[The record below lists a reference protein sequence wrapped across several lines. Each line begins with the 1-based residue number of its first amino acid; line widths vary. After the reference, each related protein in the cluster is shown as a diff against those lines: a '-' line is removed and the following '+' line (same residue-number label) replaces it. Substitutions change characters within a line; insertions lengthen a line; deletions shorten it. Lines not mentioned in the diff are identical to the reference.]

1 MWRRPPYAPGSPCR
15 TRRGERGERNGATL
29 AQTLKRLA
37 PPSLRLRYDR
47 RVDAAK
53 AVMDA
58 YPDWQSLL
66 FGEGLAAVR
75 RGGELHIRPA
85 GLPPGA
91 VELAAADRG
100 HGVWRVE
107 AGDTLRAVLER
118 WGTRAGVEVLFLTDR
133 RYRLHRGQAFEGA
146 FIDAVRALFF
156 ALSHLPHPPAGEFT
170 AGGKLAR
177 GDPSR
182 AANTPKRRQ
191 TMNSGPITKLRQ
203 NITTIMAAV
212 SVAVVAIPAARAAEP
227 DLVSALRDQGAQI
240 VPLGPRGGLAGYLV
254 TPVGGAGYSLY
265 VTNDGHGVAGLL
277 YGPDGALLTGGQL
290 AAVRGENRLAG
301 AAPSSA
307 SGAPNPAA
315 NVEGAGVRDS
325 GASTEAAT
333 PDTSTGVSRAALFER
348 SASAFGF
355 TLGERGPL
363 VVLFGDPGC
372 PWSRSAVARIG
383 REAMAGK
390 LRLHV
395 VPVALLGAAS
405 AHRAAGIAASS
416 NPAQAWFARTDGPS
430 GVQARERI
438 AGNNAL
444 FDAWGERSVPLIAYR
459 AMQGGIAHRVG
470 DIADLGAWLRE
481 LGDE

>member
-1 MWRRPPYAPGSPCR
+1 M
-15 TRRGERGERNGATL
+15 T
-29 AQTLKRLA
+29 
-37 PPSLRLRYDR
+37 
-47 RVDAAK
+47 
-53 AVMDA
+53 
-58 YPDWQSLL
+58 
-66 FGEGLAAVR
+66 
-75 RGGELHIRPA
+75 
-85 GLPPGA
+85 
-91 VELAAADRG
+91 
-100 HGVWRVE
+100 
-107 AGDTLRAVLER
+107 
-118 WGTRAGVEVLFLTDR
+118 
-133 RYRLHRGQAFEGA
+133 
-146 FIDAVRALFF
+146 
-156 ALSHLPHPPAGEFT
+156 
-170 AGGKLAR
+170 
-177 GDPSR
+177 
-182 AANTPKRRQ
+182 
-191 TMNSGPITKLRQ
+191 SGPIIKLRQ

-240 VPLGPRGGLAGYLV
+240 MPLGARGGLAGYLV

-277 YGPDGALLTGGQL
+277 YGPDGMLLTGRQL

-315 NVEGAGVRDS
+315 NVEGAVVRDS
-325 GASTEAAT
+325 GASTEVAT
-333 PDTSTGVSRAALFER
+333 PDTANGVSRAALFER

-363 VVLFGDPGC
+363 VVLFGDPLC

-459 AMQGGIAHRVG
+459 AARGGTAGGGIAHRVG
-470 DIADLGAWLRE
+470 DIADLDAWLRE
-481 LGDE
+481 LGHE

>member
-1 MWRRPPYAPGSPCR
+1 
-15 TRRGERGERNGATL
+15 
-29 AQTLKRLA
+29 
-37 PPSLRLRYDR
+37 
-47 RVDAAK
+47 
-53 AVMDA
+53 
-58 YPDWQSLL
+58 
-66 FGEGLAAVR
+66 
-75 RGGELHIRPA
+75 
-85 GLPPGA
+85 
-91 VELAAADRG
+91 
-100 HGVWRVE
+100 
-107 AGDTLRAVLER
+107 
-118 WGTRAGVEVLFLTDR
+118 
-133 RYRLHRGQAFEGA
+133 
-146 FIDAVRALFF
+146 
-156 ALSHLPHPPAGEFT
+156 
-170 AGGKLAR
+170 
-177 GDPSR
+177 
-182 AANTPKRRQ
+182 
-191 TMNSGPITKLRQ
+191 MNSGSITKLRQ

-240 VPLGPRGGLAGYLV
+240 MPLGARGGLAGYLV

-277 YGPDGALLTGGQL
+277 YGPDGMLLTGRQL

-315 NVEGAGVRDS
+315 NVEGAVVRDS
-325 GASTEAAT
+325 GASTETAIF
-333 PDTSTGVSRAALFER
+333 DTSAGVSRAALFER

-363 VVLFGDPGC
+363 VVLFGDPLC
-372 PWSRSAVARIG
+372 PWSRSAVARTG

>member
-1 MWRRPPYAPGSPCR
+1 
-15 TRRGERGERNGATL
+15 
-29 AQTLKRLA
+29 
-37 PPSLRLRYDR
+37 
-47 RVDAAK
+47 
-53 AVMDA
+53 
-58 YPDWQSLL
+58 
-66 FGEGLAAVR
+66 
-75 RGGELHIRPA
+75 
-85 GLPPGA
+85 
-91 VELAAADRG
+91 
-100 HGVWRVE
+100 
-107 AGDTLRAVLER
+107 
-118 WGTRAGVEVLFLTDR
+118 
-133 RYRLHRGQAFEGA
+133 
-146 FIDAVRALFF
+146 
-156 ALSHLPHPPAGEFT
+156 
-170 AGGKLAR
+170 
-177 GDPSR
+177 
-182 AANTPKRRQ
+182 
-191 TMNSGPITKLRQ
+191 MNSGSITKLRQ

-240 VPLGPRGGLAGYLV
+240 MPLGARGGLAGYLV

-277 YGPDGALLTGGQL
+277 YGPDGMLLTGGQL

-307 SGAPNPAA
+307 SGAPNPTA

-333 PDTSTGVSRAALFER
+333 PDPSTGVSRAALFER

-416 NPAQAWFARTDGPS
+416 DPAQAWFARDDGPA
-430 GVQARERI
+430 GRHARDRI
-438 AGNNAL
+438 ARNNAL

-459 AMQGGIAHRVG
+459 TARGGAAGSGIAHRVG
-470 DIADLGAWLRE
+470 DIADLDAWLRE
-481 LGDE
+481 LGHE

>member
-1 MWRRPPYAPGSPCR
+1 
-15 TRRGERGERNGATL
+15 
-29 AQTLKRLA
+29 
-37 PPSLRLRYDR
+37 
-47 RVDAAK
+47 
-53 AVMDA
+53 
-58 YPDWQSLL
+58 
-66 FGEGLAAVR
+66 
-75 RGGELHIRPA
+75 
-85 GLPPGA
+85 
-91 VELAAADRG
+91 
-100 HGVWRVE
+100 
-107 AGDTLRAVLER
+107 
-118 WGTRAGVEVLFLTDR
+118 
-133 RYRLHRGQAFEGA
+133 
-146 FIDAVRALFF
+146 
-156 ALSHLPHPPAGEFT
+156 
-170 AGGKLAR
+170 
-177 GDPSR
+177 
-182 AANTPKRRQ
+182 
-191 TMNSGPITKLRQ
+191 MNSGSIIKLRQ

-240 VPLGPRGGLAGYLV
+240 VPLGARGGLAGYLV

-265 VTNDGHGVAGLL
+265 VTGDGHGVAGLL
-277 YGPDGALLTGGQL
+277 YGPDGVLITGGQL
-290 AAVRGENRLAG
+290 AAVRGENRPAG
-301 AAPSSA
+301 T
-307 SGAPNPAA
+307 APNPLPMLAPSGAA
-315 NVEGAGVRDS
+315 SVAPVSRETGPPGCGVIGIAPPE
-325 GASTEAAT
+325 GASTMNAHGVGARNPAVPVEVAT
-333 PDTSTGVSRAALFER
+333 RVTANGVSRAALFER
-348 SASAFGF
+348 AASAFGF

-363 VVLFGDPGC
+363 VVLFGDPLC

-416 NPAQAWFARTDGPS
+416 DPAQAWFARTDGPS

>member
-1 MWRRPPYAPGSPCR
+1 
-15 TRRGERGERNGATL
+15 
-29 AQTLKRLA
+29 
-37 PPSLRLRYDR
+37 
-47 RVDAAK
+47 
-53 AVMDA
+53 
-58 YPDWQSLL
+58 
-66 FGEGLAAVR
+66 
-75 RGGELHIRPA
+75 
-85 GLPPGA
+85 
-91 VELAAADRG
+91 
-100 HGVWRVE
+100 
-107 AGDTLRAVLER
+107 
-118 WGTRAGVEVLFLTDR
+118 
-133 RYRLHRGQAFEGA
+133 
-146 FIDAVRALFF
+146 
-156 ALSHLPHPPAGEFT
+156 
-170 AGGKLAR
+170 
-177 GDPSR
+177 
-182 AANTPKRRQ
+182 
-191 TMNSGPITKLRQ
+191 MNSGPITKLRQ

-301 AAPSSA
+301 AAPNSA

-315 NVEGAGVRDS
+315 NVEGAVVRDS
-325 GASTEAAT
+325 GASTETAIF
-333 PDTSTGVSRAALFER
+333 DTDTAGVSRAALFER

>member
-1 MWRRPPYAPGSPCR
+1 
-15 TRRGERGERNGATL
+15 
-29 AQTLKRLA
+29 
-37 PPSLRLRYDR
+37 
-47 RVDAAK
+47 
-53 AVMDA
+53 
-58 YPDWQSLL
+58 
-66 FGEGLAAVR
+66 
-75 RGGELHIRPA
+75 
-85 GLPPGA
+85 
-91 VELAAADRG
+91 
-100 HGVWRVE
+100 
-107 AGDTLRAVLER
+107 
-118 WGTRAGVEVLFLTDR
+118 
-133 RYRLHRGQAFEGA
+133 
-146 FIDAVRALFF
+146 
-156 ALSHLPHPPAGEFT
+156 
-170 AGGKLAR
+170 
-177 GDPSR
+177 
-182 AANTPKRRQ
+182 
-191 TMNSGPITKLRQ
+191 MNSESIIKLRQ

-265 VTNDGHGVAGLL
+265 VTDDGHGVAGLL
-277 YGPDGALLTGGQL
+277 YGPDGMLLTGGQL
-290 AAVRGENRLAG
+290 AAVRGENRLAS

-307 SGAPNPAA
+307 SVAPNPTA
-315 NVEGAGVRDS
+315 NGEGAVVGDS
-325 GASTEAAT
+325 GASTEAAM
-333 PDTSTGVSRAALFER
+333 PDRSAGVSRAVLFER

-363 VVLFGDPGC
+363 VVLFGDPSC

-470 DIADLGAWLRE
+470 DIADLGAWLRK
-481 LGDE
+481 LGHE